1 MASLRFRSVALPLA
15 LGLASAAI
23 FGVACKQ
30 EKEAETGGYLQGGTQ
45 YPVAGAAG
53 ASSYAGSGGQTWSP
67 QAGAGGSGVVAG
79 AGGLSA
85 AGGAVAAGGRAQAI
99 DASAAS
105 VVQPLLNELAKKH
118 AVAGSKPLGAPIVA
132 NFQPGQTFE
141 AQIQLQPQK
150 CYTVVA
156 TALPP
161 ITELNVEITLATP
174 LANLSPVL
182 AVDSE
187 TGTTAVV
194 GKKPNCYKW
203 AMPLG
208 TPAKVVLRAAAGSG
222 LAAAQVYEK

>member
-15 LGLASAAI
+15 LGLTSAAI

-30 EKEAETGGYLQGGTQ
+30 EKEAETGGYLQGGTP
-45 YPVAGAAG
+45 YPAAGAAG
-53 ASSYAGSGGQTWSP
+53 GPAYVSTGGQTWSP
-67 QAGAGGSGVVAG
+67 TTGAGGGGGVAG
-79 AGGLSA
+79 AGGLS

-208 TPAKVVLRAAAGSG
+208 TPAKVVLRAAAGLG

>member
-1 MASLRFRSVALPLA
+1 MASLRFRTLVVPLA
-15 LGLASAAI
+15 VGLMSAAI

-45 YPVAGAAG
+45 YPAAGGAGAPP
-53 ASSYAGSGGQTWSP
+53 YAAGGQTWS
-67 QAGAGGSGVVAG
+67 QQTGAGGSGALAG
-79 AGGLSA
+79 AGGLSSV
-85 AGGAVAAGGRAQAI
+85 GGAVAAGGSAQAI

-132 NFQPGQTFE
+132 NFQQGQTFE

-161 ITELNVEITLATP
+161 ISELNVEITLATP